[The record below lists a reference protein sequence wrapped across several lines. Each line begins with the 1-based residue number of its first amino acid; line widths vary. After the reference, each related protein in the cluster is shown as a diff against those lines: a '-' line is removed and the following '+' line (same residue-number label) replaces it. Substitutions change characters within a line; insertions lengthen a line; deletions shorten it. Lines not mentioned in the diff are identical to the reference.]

1 MKCTKAPGRREGPR
15 GRRTAKRRLWW
26 RTGSA
31 LSQRV
36 PSSVLGQQTQE
47 LFEPLSSHDSHEMWS
62 FNHEAH
68 TQELQFRT
76 RTIQSMQ
83 KHIFSKE
90 ILVCNPVFFLWM
102 WFYSLMCYTHAL
114 LGGKVRAPQLAWIL
128 KCVCVCVLFRNRTHM
143 GIEELQFRTR
153 TIQSMQKHIYSKG
166 NSGVSLDRPLF
177 FSTIWRWSV
186 LLQHR
191 TQEKVVK
198 VSHVCF

>member
-68 TQELQFRT
+68 TQELHRC
-76 RTIQSMQ
+76 
-83 KHIFSKE
+83 K
-90 ILVCNPVFFLWM
+90 
-102 WFYSLMCYTHAL
+102 THAL

-128 KCVCVCVLFRNRTHM
+128 KCVCVFCFGTEHTWELRNCSSGLELFNRCKSTSIPKEILVCPLI
-143 GIEELQFRTR
+143 GRSFFRQFGGGAF
-153 TIQSMQKHIYSKG
+153 YC
-166 NSGVSLDRPLF
+166 
-177 FSTIWRWSV
+177 STAPR
-186 LLQHR
+186 R
-191 TQEKVVK
+191 R
-198 VSHVCF
+198 